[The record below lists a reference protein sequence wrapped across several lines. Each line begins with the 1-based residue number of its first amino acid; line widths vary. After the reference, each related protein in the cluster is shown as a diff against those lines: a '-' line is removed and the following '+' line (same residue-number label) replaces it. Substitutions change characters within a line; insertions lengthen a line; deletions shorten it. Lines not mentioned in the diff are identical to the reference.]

1 MRKFSR
7 KQIGAVGLAVMMSA
21 QGPVMAAEVAREETT
36 SAIEV
41 QTEEDDVTL
50 TETVEESTEETT
62 ERPAESESTEEITIE
77 STEESEAEE
86 AEIESESALESTES
100 ENAELDET
108 AEATDAGTVC

>member
-41 QTEEDDVTL
+41 QTEEDDVKM
-50 TETVEESTEETT
+50 TETLEEKTEDTKY
-62 ERPAESESTEEITIE
+62 RPAESQITE
-77 STEESEAEE
+77 
-86 AEIESESALESTES
+86 
-100 ENAELDET
+100 
-108 AEATDAGTVC
+108 

>member
-7 KQIGAVGLAVMMSA
+7 KQIGAVGLAVLMSA
-21 QGPVMAAEVAREETT
+21 QGPVMAAEVSQEETT

-86 AEIESESALESTES
+86 AEIESESAL
-100 ENAELDET
+100 
-108 AEATDAGTVC
+108 